1 MLRTLEEALDD
12 VIAAAIPSAPKR
24 LPLAQALGC
33 VLAEDVVAD
42 LDLPPFD
49 KALMDGYAVRS
60 SDLADSARRL
70 QIGETI
76 TAGKIPTRPLG
87 PREAA
92 VITTGAP
99 LPPGADCVV
108 MHERTQ
114 LVDGAVLIDQPDVRP
129 GQNRLVRGREMRAGE
144 TVATPGTRLTPAVVG
159 LLASVGRAE
168 VSVIPRPSVAVLP
181 TGDELVAIDRVPGP
195 GQIRNS
201 NSVMLQACAAEAGAN
216 AESLPIAADEPNKL
230 REQLEQGLSRD
241 LLLITGGVSAGHLDL
256 VPAALESLG
265 VTRVFHKIRLKPG
278 KPLWF
283 GVGPARGGRPGT
295 LVFGLPGNPVSS
307 LVCFLLFVKPAIARR
322 AGLPLPPSD
331 VVEARLGR
339 PFTQRGDRPTYF
351 PARFATESADGRSSS
366 AIETLDWAGSADLR
380 SVAESDGFAIFP
392 AGDREFREGEI
403 VRFLPFR

>member
-1 MLRTLEEALDD
+1 MLRTPEAALDD
-12 VIAAAIPSAPKR
+12 VIAAAIPSKPER
-24 LPLAQALGC
+24 IPLSQAVGC
-33 VLAEDVVAD
+33 ALAEDVVAD

-60 SDLADSARRL
+60 SDLAGSDRRL
-70 QIGETI
+70 RIGETI
-76 TAGKIPTRPLG
+76 TAGRIPTRPLG

-92 VITTGAP
+92 IITTGAP
-99 LPPGADCVV
+99 LPPGGDCVV
-108 MHERTQ
+108 MHERTRT
-114 LVDGAVLIDQPDVRP
+114 VEGDVLIEQAEVRP
-129 GQNRLVRGREMRAGE
+129 GQNRLARGREMQAGE
-144 TVATPGTRLTPAVVG
+144 TVVIRGSRLTPARIG

-168 VSVIPRPSVAVLP
+168 VSAIPRPSVAVLP

-201 NSVMLQACAAEAGAN
+201 NSVMLQVCAAEAGAI
-216 AESLPIAADEPNKL
+216 AESLAVAPDEPDLL
-230 REQLEQGLSRD
+230 RERLEQGLSRD
-241 LLLITGGVSAGHLDL
+241 MLLITGGVSAGHLDL
-256 VPAALESLG
+256 VPASLESLG
-265 VTRVFHKIRLKPG
+265 VTRIFHKIRLKPG

-283 GVGPARGGRPGT
+283 GVGPARGDRPGT

-322 AGLPLPPSD
+322 AGLPLPPSQ
-331 VVEARLGR
+331 VVDARLGR
-339 PFTQRGDRPTYF
+339 SFTQRGDRPTYF
-351 PARFATESADGRSSS
+351 PARLAQESADGRSSFV
-366 AIETLDWAGSADLR
+366 IETLDWAGSADLR